1 MFGRK
6 QKWLRA
12 SKWIFGIGILLFVGM
27 LAVYLVGVYRGQDG
41 IPAWALAGMLAGA
54 VMILATAT
62 ILGILE
68 LWEEIVAKPK
78 RALLYLLA
86 ELAIL
91 FFIYLLVI
99 VVFRKEAF
107 SWLQALSWCWIII
120 AVDKTLAYYQRYHIE
135 KKGDE

>member
-12 SKWIFGIGILLFVGM
+12 SKWIFGIGIGLFVGM
-27 LAVYLVGVYRGQDG
+27 LVVYLAGLYGGRDG
-41 IPAWALAGMLAGA
+41 IPFWALAGMLAGA
-54 VMILATAT
+54 AMILVTAT

-68 LWEEIVAKPK
+68 LCEEITAKPK

-86 ELAIL
+86 EFAIL

-107 SWLQALSWCWIII
+107 SWLQVLSWCWIII
-120 AVDKTLAYYQRYHIE
+120 AVDKTLAYYQRYHME
-135 KKGDE
+135 KKGR

>member
-12 SKWIFGIGILLFVGM
+12 SKWIFGIGIVLFVGM
-27 LAVYLVGVYRGQDG
+27 LAVYLTGVYCGRDG
-41 IPAWALAGMLAGA
+41 LPFWALAGMLAGA
-54 VMILATAT
+54 AMILITAT
-62 ILGILE
+62 VLGILE

-86 ELAIL
+86 EFAIL

-99 VVFRKEAF
+99 VVFRKEVF

-120 AVDKTLAYYQRYHIE
+120 AVDKTLAYYQRYHME
-135 KKGDE
+135 KKGR